1 MAENMWDGGR
11 KSAQDKD
18 GSGNGAKP
26 LNRENSAQNS
36 GKSPGGKCGEGNL
49 SEGLQA
55 GTRRDR
61 SGTRRPLS
69 PPPSANERSAADF
82 RAAACEALRG
92 KWLRMSLVMLVFV
105 LLTSWQIGTDAACNV
120 DFFGGRCVLY
130 TAVEIGPVTRIHEHT
145 YAQLPDRII
154 DSRPDIDDVR
164 AAWSGFILENWE
176 FLAVALAAALA
187 AGLIFPML
195 EQGYYEAMGAAF
207 RGDAPRVGMLFARA
221 KLFGR
226 ALWLRVL
233 MALATGVWLFVP
245 LNIFLNMIDVGVDV
259 GAPWTALIVAVL
271 ALVVYSAVAGYRYAM
286 APYLLWKNPQ
296 MRAREA
302 LRESRKRMRGKKIA
316 LFLVHLSYIG
326 WQILYAVAVVLL
338 AVVWE
343 ALLGWLPGGTFLLWM
358 LSLLCAGFLGIYMF
372 AGGFAFFLEADARA
386 DADA

>member
-1 MAENMWDGGR
+1 M
-11 KSAQDKD
+11 
-18 GSGNGAKP
+18 
-26 LNRENSAQNS
+26 
-36 GKSPGGKCGEGNL
+36 
-49 SEGLQA
+49 
-55 GTRRDR
+55 
-61 SGTRRPLS
+61 
-69 PPPSANERSAADF
+69 
-82 RAAACEALRG
+82 
-92 KWLRMSLVMLVFV
+92 
-105 LLTSWQIGTDAACNV
+105 
-120 DFFGGRCVLY
+120 
-130 TAVEIGPVTRIHEHT
+130 
-145 YAQLPDRII
+145 
-154 DSRPDIDDVR
+154 
-164 AAWSGFILENWE
+164 
-176 FLAVALAAALA
+176 AVALAAALA

-195 EQGYYEAMGAAF
+195 EQGYYEVMGAAF